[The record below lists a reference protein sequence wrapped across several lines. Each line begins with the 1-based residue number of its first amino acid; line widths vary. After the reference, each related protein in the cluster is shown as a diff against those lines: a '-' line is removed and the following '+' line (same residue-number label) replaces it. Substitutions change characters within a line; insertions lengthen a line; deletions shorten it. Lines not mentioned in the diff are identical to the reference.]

1 MADDWTDIDERI
13 IQARILPALKLIREQ
28 FGGDLREA
36 IDLLNG
42 RYLHLREARAD
53 DFTVGPEDYGRG
65 VYT

>member
-42 RYLHLREARAD
+42 RYLHLREVRSD